1 MNRPDSPT
9 IVMLCG
15 GVGGAKMAEGF
26 VNSRFADNLSVIGN
40 VADDQEFHGLWV
52 SPDIDTLTYTL
63 TDNIDRNKG
72 WGLFDESN
80 RVLDQLKALGA
91 DTWMYLGD
99 KDFAIHIL
107 RTQMRS
113 QGVRPTEIARRIT
126 HGFGLDVPIILPTDD
141 VIQNQVKTENG
152 WIAFQDYFVKW
163 GCQPDVLDCRVV
175 GIEQAQATPEALHAI
190 AQADMVVI
198 APSNPIVS
206 IHPILAI
213 PGMREA
219 LELSSAF
226 KVAVS
231 PLVAGQAVK
240 GPADKMMLA
249 AGYRADVQG
258 VADFY
263 TGLVDAL
270 VIDQQDRAHL
280 SAVGQRIEHVLVT
293 DTLMFNQT
301 NKVRLAESIVHA
313 YQSFVTRHSSELQ
326 QVGRRH

>member
-1 MNRPDSPT
+1 MNTHSSPN

-26 VNSRFADNLSVIGN
+26 AHSRFADNLSLIGN
-40 VADDQEFHGLWV
+40 VADDQDFHGLWV

-63 TDNIDRNKG
+63 TDNIDRSKG
-72 WGLFDESN
+72 WGLVDESN

-99 KDFAIHIL
+99 RDFATHIL
-107 RTQMRS
+107 RTQLRH
-113 QGVRPTEIARRIT
+113 QGMRPTEIARRIAES
-126 HGFGLDVPIILPTDD
+126 FGLDVPLILPTDD

-152 WIAFQDYFVKW
+152 WVAFQDFFVKW
-163 GCQPDVLDCRVV
+163 GCKPDVLECRVV
-175 GIEQAQATPEALHAI
+175 GIDQAQATPEALHAI
-190 AQADMVVI
+190 AQADMIVI

-206 IHPILAI
+206 INPILSV
-213 PGMREA
+213 PGIREA

-231 PLVAGQAVK
+231 PLVAGQTVK

-263 TGLVDAL
+263 SGVVDAL
-270 VIDQQDRAHL
+270 VIDQQDRTYL
-280 SAVGQRIEHVLVT
+280 SAVEQRVEHVLVT
-293 DTLMFNQT
+293 DTLMFNRA

-313 YQSFVTRHSSELQ
+313 YQSCTARQTPELQ
-326 QVGRRH
+326 QAG